1 MNNKYDV
8 IEEDASIG
16 VEEWCGEIAA
26 AKFGPQRA
34 NKNDKLSNVNSI
46 LI

>member
-1 MNNKYDV
+1 MNNKDDV
-8 IEEDASIG
+8 IEEDASMG
-16 VEEWCGEIAA
+16 VGDSSGEIAA
-26 AKFGPQRA
+26 AKSGPQRA